1 MGRASARAQKRLG
14 AIPRIL
20 IVDAWVV
27 VAVVGGYLVAVVGGY
42 LLGSVD
48 FGVIVPRLFGVDIYG
63 TGSGNPGA
71 TNVLRALGRKQA
83 ALVLLGDLAKGV
95 GAAALGS
102 WAGGPAFGFAAGL
115 AAVAGHCFPIWH
127 RFKGGKGVAAA
138 GGMVAWL
145 EPWALLILLGVFV
158 LVVTA
163 TRKASLGSL
172 VAALGLVPTLALL
185 GHRGW
190 SLGLAGA
197 AVALIAYRHLPN
209 IRRLLQGREHTIEEA
224 PR

>member
-1 MGRASARAQKRLG
+1 M
-14 AIPRIL
+14 
-20 IVDAWVV
+20 DAWDF
-27 VAVVGGYLVAVVGGY
+27 AAIAAGY

-48 FGVIVPRLFGVDIYG
+48 FGVIVPRLLGVDIYG

-71 TNVLRALGRKQA
+71 TNVLRTMGRKEA

-102 WAGGPAFGFAAGL
+102 WAGGPVVGFAAGL
-115 AAVAGHCFPIWH
+115 AAVVGHCFPVWH

-158 LVVTA
+158 AVVA
-163 TRKASLGSL
+163 LTRKASLGSL
-172 VAALGLVPTLALL
+172 LAALGLVPALAVF

-197 AVALIAYRHLPN
+197 AVALIVVRHLPN
-209 IRRLLQGREHTIEEA
+209 IRRLIKGSEHTIEEA
-224 PR
+224 PA

>member
-1 MGRASARAQKRLG
+1 
-14 AIPRIL
+14 
-20 IVDAWVV
+20 VDAWDI
-27 VAVVGGYLVAVVGGY
+27 AAIAAGY

-48 FGVIVPRLFGVDIYG
+48 FGVIVPRLLGVDIYG

-71 TNVLRALGRKQA
+71 TNVLRTMGRKEA

-102 WAGGPAFGFAAGL
+102 WAGGPAVGFAAGL
-115 AAVAGHCFPIWH
+115 AAVVGHCFPVWH

-145 EPWALLILLGVFV
+145 EPWALLVLLGVFV
-158 LVVTA
+158 AVVA
-163 TRKASLGSL
+163 LTRKASLGSL
-172 VAALGLVPTLALL
+172 LAALGLVPALALF

-197 AVALIAYRHLPN
+197 AVALIVVRHLPN
-209 IRRLLQGREHTIEEA
+209 IRRLAKGSEHTIEEA
-224 PR
+224 PA

>member
-1 MGRASARAQKRLG
+1 M
-14 AIPRIL
+14 
-20 IVDAWVV
+20 DAWDIAAI
-27 VAVVGGYLVAVVGGY
+27 VAGY

-48 FGVIVPRLFGVDIYG
+48 FGVIVPRLLGVDIYG

-71 TNVLRALGRKQA
+71 TNVLRTMGRKEA

-102 WAGGPAFGFAAGL
+102 WAGAPEHGTVIGFAAGL
-115 AAVAGHCFPIWH
+115 AAVVGHCFPVWH

-158 LVVTA
+158 VVVA
-163 TRKASLGSL
+163 LTRKASLGSL
-172 VAALGLVPTLALL
+172 VAALGLVPALALF

-197 AVALIAYRHLPN
+197 AVALIVLRHLPN
-209 IRRLLQGREHTIEEA
+209 IRRLAKGRENTIEEVPA
-224 PR
+224 

>member
-1 MGRASARAQKRLG
+1 
-14 AIPRIL
+14 
-20 IVDAWVV
+20 VDAWDLAA
-27 VAVVGGYLVAVVGGY
+27 VAAGY

-71 TNVLRALGRKQA
+71 TNVLRTMGRKEA

-102 WAGGPAFGFAAGL
+102 WAGGPVVGFAAGL
-115 AAVAGHCFPIWH
+115 AAVAGHCFPVWH

-138 GGMVAWL
+138 GGMIAWL
-145 EPWALLILLGVFV
+145 EPWALLVLLGVFALTV
-158 LVVTA
+158 AL

-172 VAALGLVPTLALL
+172 LAALGLVPALALF

-197 AVALIAYRHLPN
+197 AVALIVWRHLPN
-209 IRRLLQGREHTIEEA
+209 IRRLLAGREHTIEEA
-224 PR
+224 AG

>member
-1 MGRASARAQKRLG
+1 MDVWDIAA
-14 AIPRIL
+14 
-20 IVDAWVV
+20 V
-27 VAVVGGYLVAVVGGY
+27 VAGY

-48 FGVIVPRLFGVDIYG
+48 FGVIVPRLLGVNIYG

-71 TNVLRALGRKQA
+71 TNVLRTLGRKEA

-102 WAGGPAFGFAAGL
+102 WAGGPVIGFAAGL
-115 AAVAGHCFPIWH
+115 AAVVGHCFPVWH

-158 LVVTA
+158 AVVA
-163 TRKASLGSL
+163 LTRKASLGSL
-172 VAALGLVPTLALL
+172 LAALGLVPALALF

-197 AVALIAYRHLPN
+197 TVALIVVRHFPN
-209 IRRLLQGREHTIEEA
+209 IRRLVKGRERPLEEVPA
-224 PR
+224 